1 MSTGSFTS
9 AGYDDGGALVR
20 DADARAPDGDIPG
33 AEAPDGD
40 IPGAEV
46 PDGDIPGAEAA
57 WDDA

>member
-20 DADARAPDGDIPG
+20 DADARAPDGDTPG
-33 AEAPDGD
+33 AEA
-40 IPGAEV
+40 